1 MIVYWDLL
9 ILSTIIVNYA
19 FIRTIA
25 MLLNDRLKVYRV
37 ILALIVSVLM
47 LLLYFLPY
55 KTYYAIRYIMGVLVG
70 LIAFSNKSIKI
81 KIIEIVLFYLLTM
94 TLITITING
103 KKKLKL

>member
-47 LLLYFLPY
+47 LLFYFLPY

-70 LIAFSNKSIKI
+70 LIAFSNKSLIKLFDIILFI
-81 KIIEIVLFYLLTM
+81 KSHLCIHK
-94 TLITITING
+94 N
-103 KKKLKL
+103 K

>member
-81 KIIEIVLFYLLTM
+81 KIIVEKIKRVMKTKIKMKIIYFYQ
-94 TLITITING
+94 
-103 KKKLKL
+103 